1 MLKLSDGLFT
11 YIENNYTTDWFHL
24 AMVLHDARQSQG
36 ISIYQDGVLV
46 KTDITKELANSVDAP
61 GTLVIGKSRT
71 DGNEGYGSVAVD
83 ELMLWDRQLLAEE
96 IVAIAT
102 MV

>member
-11 YIENNYTTDWFHL
+11 YVENNYSTDWFHL
-24 AMVLHDARQSQG
+24 AMVLHDASQSQG
-36 ISIYQDGVLV
+36 ISIYHDGVLV
-46 KTDITKELANSVDAP
+46 KIDITKQLVNSVEAP
-61 GTLVIGKSRT
+61 GILVIGKSKT
-71 DGNEGYGSVAVD
+71 DGNEDYGSVAVD
-83 ELMLWDRQLLAEE
+83 ELMLWDRQLLADG